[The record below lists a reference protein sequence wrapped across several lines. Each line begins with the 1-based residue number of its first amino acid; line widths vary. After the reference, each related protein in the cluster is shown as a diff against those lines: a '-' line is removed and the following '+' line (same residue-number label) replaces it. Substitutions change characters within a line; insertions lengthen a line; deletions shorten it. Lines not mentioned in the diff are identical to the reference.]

1 MTIEVYKYSQL
12 KWLLDKHG
20 FTLSKSLGQNF
31 LTDHN
36 VIEKI
41 ADGLDIGSGDLV
53 IEIGPGAGSL
63 TVELS
68 KRANEV
74 KSIEIDK
81 KLLPILGDV
90 LHDSTNVEIINEDFM
105 KTDIEALTG
114 GREYKLIGNLPY
126 YITTPII
133 MKVLEEGSSPSD
145 MVFMIQKEVAQRL
158 SAKPGTKAYGSITV
172 AANYYCRTEYL
183 FTVSKEV
190 FLPKPNVD
198 SAVIRMIPYKEPPVS
213 VKDEKILFSVIR
225 AGFGQ
230 RRKTL
235 SNALKQL
242 KDVTSDEVKKVLEN
256 AGIDGRRRA
265 ETLAIHEFAT
275 LSDSVTSILKNKAK
289 L

>member
-1 MTIEVYKYSQL
+1 MTVEIYKYSEL
-12 KWLLDKHG
+12 KKLLDKYA
-20 FTLSKSLGQNF
+20 FNLSKSLGQNF
-31 LTDHN
+31 LTDN
-36 VIEKI
+36 NIIEKI
-41 ADGLDIGSGDLV
+41 AGGLDISTNDLV
-53 IEIGPGAGSL
+53 LEIGPGAGAL
-63 TVELS
+63 TVELA
-68 KRANEV
+68 KQANEV

-81 KLLPILGDV
+81 NLLPILGEV
-90 LHDSTNVEIINEDFM
+90 LQDAQNTEIINQDFM
-105 KTDIEALTG
+105 KVDIKALTG

-133 MKVLEEGSSPSD
+133 MKILEEGPKPSN

-158 SAKPGTKAYGSITV
+158 SAQPGTKAYGAITV
-172 AANYYCRTEYL
+172 AANYYCSTEYL

-190 FLPKPNVD
+190 FLPKPKVD
-198 SAVIRMIPYKEPPVS
+198 SAVIRMTPYKQPPVK
-213 VKDEKILFSVIR
+213 VEDEKTLFAVIK

-242 KDVTSDEVKKVLEN
+242 NGVTADEVKYALAN
-256 AGIDGRRRA
+256 ACIDCKRRA
-265 ETLAIHEFAT
+265 ETLEIQEFAA